1 MSKKIESKFSSKKIV
16 KGMFALS
23 LIFAIFG
30 TIFFSIMTVLT
41 VQKLDKVDFSSYLS
55 YTDTLEVNK
64 VYGSATQYKVSHI
77 LNIENHTPEKLTIDI
92 IVTYKNSDGSMF
104 VKTKEVVLQAAVTQN
119 VYVYY
124 YHEDSLVTMQTVN
137 FRLDNKVNF
146 TVLYDN
152 ATYDRL
158 YQDYN
163 IITFGNVRQNIML
176 MAICILMLVLIT
188 ILYVVTMAMFKN
200 NSKKYR
206 NRKFKSKEN
215 SNESN
220 RSEQSL

>member
-55 YTDTLEVNK
+55 YESDLDINQ
-64 VYGSATQYKVSHI
+64 VYGGSQYKVSHTLI
-77 LNIENHTPEKLTIDI
+77 IQNHTTEKLTIDI
-92 IVTYKNSDGSMF
+92 KVIYKNGEGGVF
-104 VKTKEVVLQAAVTQN
+104 VKTKEVVLQANTTQN
-119 VYVYY
+119 VYMYY
-124 YHEDSLVTMQTVN
+124 YHEDSNITMYSAN
-137 FRLDNKVNF
+137 FKLDNKTSF
-146 TVLYDN
+146 SVLYDHD
-152 ATYDRL
+152 TYSRL
-158 YQDYN
+158 YSDYN

-176 MAICILMLVLIT
+176 MAICILMLVLIC
-188 ILYVVTMAMFKN
+188 ILYGITLVMFKN

>member
-1 MSKKIESKFSSKKIV
+1 MSKKIASKQSSKKIV
-16 KGMFALS
+16 KGLFALAFV
-23 LIFAIFG
+23 FAVLG

-77 LNIENHTPEKLTIDI
+77 LNIENHTTEKLTIDI
-92 IVTYKNSDGSMF
+92 IVTYKNSDGSLF
-104 VKTKEVVLQAAVTQN
+104 VKTKEVVLQAVVTQN

-124 YHEDSLVTMQTVN
+124 YHEDNLVTMQAVN

-146 TVLYDN
+146 TVLYDS

-158 YQDYN
+158 YQNYN

-200 NSKKYR
+200 NSKKIK
-206 NRKFKSKEN
+206 NRKFKPKEN
-215 SNESN
+215 NNESN
-220 RSEQSL
+220 RSE